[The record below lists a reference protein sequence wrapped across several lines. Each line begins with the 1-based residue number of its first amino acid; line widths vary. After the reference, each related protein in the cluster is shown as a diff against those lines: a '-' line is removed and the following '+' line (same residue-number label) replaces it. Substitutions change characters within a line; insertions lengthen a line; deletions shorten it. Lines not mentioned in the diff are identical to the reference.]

1 MGSRRSR
8 SRHSLLLVLPAAGGL
23 LAQAVRAA
31 VLTAECHP
39 GIIEDPF
46 VFGDFASTGLQTCLI
61 RVEGLEQGE
70 SVLSVGGI
78 GETPMTIR
86 SGDGSGFFN
95 GPDFGQG
102 SGRPSDAL
110 FAAFPSLQWDTWLG
124 LDDAPLGLSAGFPDL
139 ALAGGGGDVVGLADT
154 AWFDADATTPEFGT
168 GGAVVIGRFSLDEA
182 TSLQLELT
190 IEIVESTGAI
200 RYETHALVVPP
211 VIPAPGGAV
220 VLAAMLIAGRGRRR

>member
-1 MGSRRSR
+1 VTVDSRARPARRNETSF
-8 SRHSLLLVLPAAGGL
+8 LVDRPVDRGAACSVVAG
-23 LAQAVRAA
+23 
-31 VLTAECHP
+31 HP
-39 GIIEDPF
+39 
-46 VFGDFASTGLQTCLI
+46 
-61 RVEGLEQGE
+61 
-70 SVLSVGGI
+70 
-78 GETPMTIR
+78 
-86 SGDGSGFFN
+86 
-95 GPDFGQG
+95 
-102 SGRPSDAL
+102 
-110 FAAFPSLQWDTWLG
+110 LG